1 MEGKISKIL
10 LTVSFTFS
18 TLFASSAVSYAMPS
32 SNASTVNSVNQHLE
46 ESILLIQEDLEKN
59 GTSIEAGLTDLTLL
73 FEQQKQG
80 SSDLKEIEKLE
91 QLISTIGDL
100 STDYKN
106 YKNGEL
112 STNNKNNIT
121 LQAQGS
127 IYAPAVAAIASWFG
141 SQGYLLSAEL
151 LLHAKD
157 NTIYMSSY
165 SPAYG
170 SRVKSSSVTQRILA
184 SPARSGSG
192 VFPNSGGQ
200 IDKDLYYAIHRFNW
214 TKNPSFLIS
223 DVYNFEIGQY
233 SGLAGTAVNAMYFA
247 QQEGYLTPYQVLCR

>member
-1 MEGKISKIL
+1 MEGKIFKLL

-18 TLFASSAVSYAMPS
+18 TLFASSAVSDAMPS
-32 SNASTVNSVNQHLE
+32 SNASTVNSMNQHLE
-46 ESILLIQEDLEKN
+46 ESILLIQEDLEKQ
-59 GTSIEAGLTDLTLL
+59 GTSIEAGLTDLALL

-91 QLISTIGDL
+91 QLVSTIGDL

-106 YKNGEL
+106 YKNGDL
-112 STNNKNNIT
+112 STNKKNNIT

-157 NTIYMSSY
+157 NTIYMSNY

-170 SRVKSSSVTQRILA
+170 SRVRSSSVTQRILA
-184 SPARSGSG
+184 SSARSGSG
-192 VFPNSGGQ
+192 EFPNSGGQ
-200 IDKDLYYAIHRFNW
+200 IDRDLYYAIHYFNW
-214 TKNPSFLIS
+214 TKTPSFLIS
-223 DVYNFEIGQY
+223 DVYDFAPGQY

-247 QQEGYLTPYQVLCR
+247 QQEGYLTPYKVLCR